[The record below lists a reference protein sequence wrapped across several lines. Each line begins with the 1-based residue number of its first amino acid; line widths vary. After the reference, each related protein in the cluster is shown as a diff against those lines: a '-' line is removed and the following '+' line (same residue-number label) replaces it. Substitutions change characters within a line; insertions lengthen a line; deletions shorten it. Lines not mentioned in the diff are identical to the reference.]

1 MSGPLVGTPARSLA
15 LATRRRT
22 AAAPA
27 RLFAR
32 PVGLARKNERSLP
45 TPADRRRGSGPTA
58 RRGTRHAPWLL
69 HMREP
74 VESAKPGEEVGFS
87 TTWRGDDSLRPGA
100 RVEATDGPFGT
111 LAERRVGQGPE
122 HGYLGVQTS
131 EGLVYVPER
140 LVRETRGEVIYLS
153 LPGADV
159 RAQASA
165 GTLPVREA
173 PDHLP
178 HEPR

>member
-1 MSGPLVGTPARSLA
+1 LPARIAERASF
-15 LATRRRT
+15 RRRRRPGQPT
-22 AAAPA
+22 QKLWHAACAQ
-27 RLFAR
+27 
-32 PVGLARKNERSLP
+32 
-45 TPADRRRGSGPTA
+45 TT
-58 RRGTRHAPWLL
+58 

-87 TTWRGDDSLRPGA
+87 TTWRGDDSLRPGT

-111 LAERRVGQGPE
+111 LAERRAGEGPE
-122 HGYLGVQTS
+122 HAYLGVDTS

-140 LVRETRGEVIYLS
+140 LVRETRGDVIYLS

-173 PDHLP
+173 PDQLP